1 MSLDVVPEPVP
12 LGADPQG
19 VIRIGG
25 TRVTLASVVHAF
37 RNGATA
43 EEIAARFPPVALD
56 DIYAVLTY
64 YLRHQAE
71 VDDYLN
77 RSRDAAEEVRR
88 DTEEHHS
95 PAGIRE
101 RLVARRPA

>member
-1 MSLDVVPEPVP
+1 MSLDVAPEPVP

-19 VIRIGG
+19 VIRISG

-43 EEIAARFPPVALD
+43 EEIAVQFPSVALD
-56 DIYAVLTY
+56 DVYAVLTY

-71 VDDYLN
+71 VDDYLH
-77 RSRDAAEEVRR
+77 RLRDTAEDVRRVAEER
-88 DTEEHHS
+88 HS